1 MEKGAPHGEF
11 LGWKIH
17 VLLAQLVQTVI
28 FELKLLLLLLLLLKR
43 GAVERCVDGCR
54 G

>member
-28 FELKLLLLLLLLLKR
+28 FELKLLLLLKR